1 MLPSCRCAW
10 SNRQGASQTLIKNR
24 PIAIKPKI
32 FCLRRWTFNRTA
44 PWAVKRA
51 GIADDI
57 GAGSSQPDSSGL
69 WKEFEEKT
77 AGLRG
82 YLKESGGKP

>member
-1 MLPSCRCAW
+1 M
-10 SNRQGASQTLIKNR
+10 TLELDR
-24 PIAIKPKI
+24 H
-32 FCLRRWTFNRTA
+32 
-44 PWAVKRA
+44 
-51 GIADDI
+51 
-57 GAGSSQPDSSGL
+57 SSGL